1 MKTTRNVSVQ
11 ALTHGYNLWSL
22 DTMMTATQ
30 TKYLST
36 PLFPGWRFRNSKIIG
51 KNNKDEIWIIKE
63 EEKSEK
69 RFDLLKG
76 LMH

>member
-1 MKTTRNVSVQ
+1 
-11 ALTHGYNLWSL
+11 
-22 DTMMTATQ
+22 MMTATQ